1 MVFAFNFKASLV
13 DFPSHFILSIIDVHR
28 DSATRDKLIF
38 LSAITRILC
47 HFFVPIPMF
56 DHFHVMCA
64 INTTTIKRSKAQ
76 LCSRRSGLIAPPTP
90 STPSTFAP
98 YTSTEGM
105 TLDVIM
111 AQRQRM
117 DARLDTLTTEMY

>member
-56 DHFHVMCA
+56 DHFHVMGA
-64 INTTTIKRSKAQ
+64 IDAAIVKQSKAQ
-76 LCSRRSGLIAPPTP
+76 FCSRRSGSTTPPTLSAP
-90 STPSTFAP
+90 STSALSSST
-98 YTSTEGM
+98 GGL
-105 TLDVIM
+105 TLDAIM
-111 AQRQRM
+111 A
-117 DARLDTLTTEMY
+117 